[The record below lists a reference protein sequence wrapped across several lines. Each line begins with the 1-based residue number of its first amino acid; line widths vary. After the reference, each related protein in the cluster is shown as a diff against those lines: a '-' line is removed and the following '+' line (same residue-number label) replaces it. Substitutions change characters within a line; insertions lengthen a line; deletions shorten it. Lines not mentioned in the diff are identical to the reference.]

1 MYEWKKRGIN
11 LLDKV
16 GLKKLVIEV
25 SPLLIILIGVAL
37 VAFSI
42 GPYQSYD
49 TQLEFEAA
57 SNVVK
62 TGIPYVK
69 AYGTA
74 IDQPPLGFYIEAL
87 FLKIF
92 GLSANTGTAL
102 MTLFGLAST
111 VAMYMVAKELYGKS
125 TGFLAAAL
133 FGLNPW
139 QLVLSRSFLLDA
151 QCLFFSILCL
161 YVGILAIRKGSVKLA
176 LVTGVVFAA
185 ALLTKLYAAFILIPL
200 LLFYIYSRPKTLK
213 RILSQIAAFSMPAL
227 LGAFLWYQIVRG
239 VSILT
244 ILHHNDL
251 KDVVPASTGVVT
263 SPFFVT
269 NFLMNYGLG
278 LYFIVAVTFSLLI
291 GFTLKKYFS
300 KTAIFETVLLASIA
314 FVLCVNVILGAGLN
328 LNVPYFSAI
337 KYCYQALPFF
347 VLLAASL
354 VAKSAS
360 LFRAAKSAMNPK
372 KLLLYFV
379 ISAVLIL
386 VVASLVSSMYYT
398 NALSTRDYLQF
409 RVEPQVDYGYAF
421 LNPTPIT
428 AGSPLMALQYL
439 GFAIV
444 LSGLL
449 WASRH
454 KLKWLFKR
462 GNAQ

>member
-1 MYEWKKRGIN
+1 MLN
-11 LLDKV
+11 KV
-16 GLKKLVIEV
+16 RIKKLVIEV
-25 SPLLIILIGVAL
+25 VPLLIILVGVAL

-92 GLSANTGTAL
+92 GMSANTGTAL

-111 VAMYMVAKELYGKS
+111 VAIYLIAKELYGKS
-125 TGFLAAAL
+125 AGFFAAAL

-151 QCLFFSILCL
+151 QCLFFSIICL
-161 YVGILAIRKGSVKLA
+161 YVGILAIRNGSGKFA

-185 ALLTKLYAAFILIPL
+185 ALLTKLYAAFVLIPL
-200 LLFYIYSRPKTLK
+200 LLYYIYSRPKLNHIPTRL
-213 RILSQIAAFSMPAL
+213 AAFSIPSLMF
-227 LGAFLWYQIVRG
+227 AFLWYQIIRS

-244 ILHHNDL
+244 IFRHNDL
-251 KDVVPASTGVVT
+251 TDVVPASTGVVT

-269 NFLMNYGLG
+269 NFLLNYGLG
-278 LYFIVAVTFSLLI
+278 LYFLVAVTFSLLL
-291 GFTLKKYFS
+291 GFSLKKYFS
-300 KTAIFETVLLASIA
+300 KKVVFEGILLVSIVLILG
-314 FVLCVNVILGAGLN
+314 VNVILGAGFK

-337 KYCYQALPFF
+337 KYCYQTLPFF

-354 VAKSAS
+354 VAKGFLMVSSAKEKVNSKKILFYLSAS
-360 LFRAAKSAMNPK
+360 AA
-372 KLLLYFV
+372 
-379 ISAVLIL
+379 IIL
-386 VVASLVSSMYYT
+386 VVASLISSMYYT
-398 NALSTRDYLQF
+398 NELSTHDYLQY
-409 RVEPQVDYGYAF
+409 RVEPQVNYGYAF
-421 LNPTPIT
+421 LNPTPLT
-428 AGSPLMALQYL
+428 VGSPLMVLQYL
-439 GFAIV
+439 GYVIV
-444 LSGLL
+444 LSVLL
-449 WASRH
+449 WAFRYEIV
-454 KLKWLFKR
+454 WLSKQ
-462 GNAQ
+462 GNAE

>member
-1 MYEWKKRGIN
+1 MYGWKKRGIN

-16 GLKKLVIEV
+16 GIKKLVIEV

-37 VAFSI
+37 VAFSL

-74 IDQPPLGFYIEAL
+74 IDQPPFGFYIEAL

-102 MTLFGLAST
+102 MTLFGAAST
-111 VAMYMVAKELYGKS
+111 VAMYMVAKELHGKS
-125 TGFLAAAL
+125 TGFFAAVL

-139 QLVLSRSFLLDA
+139 QIVLSRSFLLDA

-185 ALLTKLYAAFILIPL
+185 ALLTKFYAAFVLIPL

-213 RILSQIAAFSMPAL
+213 RSLSQIAAFSMPAL
-227 LGAFLWYQIVRG
+227 VFAFLWYQIVRG

-244 ILHHNDL
+244 IFHHNDL
-251 KDVVPASTGVVT
+251 NDVVPASTGVVT

-269 NFLMNYGLG
+269 NFLRDYGLG
-278 LYFIVAVTFSLLI
+278 LYFIVAIAFSLLL
-291 GFTLKKYFS
+291 GFSLRKHFS
-300 KTAIFETVLLASIA
+300 KTVIIDLICLATAA
-314 FVLCVNVILGAGLN
+314 FVLSVNVVLGAVLN
-328 LNVPYFSAI
+328 LNVPYFSAL
-337 KYCYQALPFF
+337 KYDFQALPFF

-354 VAKSAS
+354 SAKSVS
-360 LFRAAKSAMNPK
+360 MFRAAKSTVQPK
-372 KLLLYFV
+372 KLLLYLAILAAV
-379 ISAVLIL
+379 ILL
-386 VVASLVSSMYYT
+386 VASLISSMYYT
-398 NALSTRDYLQF
+398 NALSTRDYLQY
-409 RVEPQVDYGYAF
+409 RVEPQVDYGYAL
-421 LNPTPIT
+421 LNPSPIT
-428 AGSPLMALQYL
+428 AGSPLMAIQYF
-439 GFAIV
+439 GFAVV

-449 WASRH
+449 FASKH
-454 KLKWLFKR
+454 NLKWLFKL
-462 GNAQ
+462 GTAQ

>member
-1 MYEWKKRGIN
+1 MLN
-11 LLDKV
+11 KV
-16 GLKKLVIEV
+16 GIKKLVIETA
-25 SPLLIILIGVAL
+25 PLLIILMGVAL

-87 FLKIF
+87 FLKTF
-92 GLSANTGTAL
+92 GMSANTGTAL
-102 MTLFGLAST
+102 MTLFGLACT
-111 VAMYMVAKELYGKS
+111 VAIYLVVKELYGKS
-125 TGFLAAAL
+125 AAFFAATL

-139 QLVLSRSFLLDA
+139 QLVISRSFLLDA

-161 YVGILAIRKGSVKLA
+161 YVGTLAIRKGSAKFA

-185 ALLTKLYAAFILIPL
+185 ALLTKLYAAFVLIPL
-200 LLFYIYSRPKTLK
+200 ILFYIYSRPKLNHIPTRL
-213 RILSQIAAFSMPAL
+213 AAFSIPSLML
-227 LGAFLWYQIVRG
+227 AFLWYQIIRG

-244 ILHHNDL
+244 IFHHNDL

-269 NFLMNYGLG
+269 NFLLNYGLG
-278 LYFIVAVTFSLLI
+278 LYFLGAVIFSLFL
-291 GFTLKKYFS
+291 GFSLKKYFS
-300 KTAIFETVLLASIA
+300 KTVVFEAILLVSIV
-314 FVLCVNVILGAGLN
+314 FVLGVNVILGAGFN

-337 KYCYQALPFF
+337 KYCYQTLPFF

-354 VAKSAS
+354 VAKSSS
-360 LFRAAKSAMNPK
+360 LFNSAKSKMNPK
-372 KLLLYFV
+372 KLLFYLAASTA
-379 ISAVLIL
+379 IIL
-386 VVASLVSSMYYT
+386 LVASLISSMYYT
-398 NALSTRDYLQF
+398 NSLSTRDYLQY
-409 RVEPQVDYGYAF
+409 RVEPQVNYGYAF
-421 LNPTPIT
+421 LNPTPLT
-428 AGSPLMALQYL
+428 VGSPLMALQYL
-439 GFAIV
+439 GYAIV

-449 WASRH
+449 WAFRYE
-454 KLKWLFKR
+454 LVWLSKQGTAR
-462 GNAQ
+462 